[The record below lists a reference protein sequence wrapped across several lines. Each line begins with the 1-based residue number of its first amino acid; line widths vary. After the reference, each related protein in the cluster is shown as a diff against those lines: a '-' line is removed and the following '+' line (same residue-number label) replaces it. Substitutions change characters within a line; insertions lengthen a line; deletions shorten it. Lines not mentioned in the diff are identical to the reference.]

1 MMQAEELSRIMAKNG
16 GKILDQVKP
25 ADVKLYGALRK
36 QLMEEHVGQNE
47 SLQADMAQAFG
58 LQGKKI
64 AKSWHEVFFQF
75 VEGKKGEET
84 FDFFEAYHALYG
96 PQAKSK
102 PGPVQFALL
111 SRVAN
116 LIHPEMPI
124 YEAALGDLMSFK
136 KPTSVSLSSHER
148 LREFMYFYEH
158 LKEVSTQLLD
168 QAAVQDLL
176 KVFKIQ
182 HREASLDM
190 PMLKRLDFLLRA
202 AGSLSGKGAMV

>member
-16 GKILDQVKP
+16 GKILDQVKS
-25 ADVKLYGALRK
+25 ADVKQYGSLRK
-36 QLMEEHVGQNE
+36 QLMEGNAGQNE
-47 SLQADMAQAFG
+47 ALQTEMAQAFG

-64 AKSWHEVFFQF
+64 AKSWLDVFFQF
-75 VEGKKGEET
+75 VEGKKEEET

-96 PQAKSK
+96 PQAKTK
-102 PGPVQFALL
+102 PGPVQFALI

-116 LIHPEMPI
+116 LIHPEMPV
-124 YEAALGDLMSFK
+124 YEAALGDLMAFK

-148 LREFMYFYEH
+148 LREFMYFYDH
-158 LKEVSTQLLD
+158 LKDVSTQLLD
-168 QAAVQDLL
+168 QATVQDLL

-182 HREASLDM
+182 HREASADL
-190 PMLKRLDFLLRA
+190 PMLKRLDFLVRA